1 MSRPTSRSRA
11 ATVWVGL
18 AAFSLGSALWLFP
31 ALPAVPAS
39 ASGAA
44 AVHYSWTAGLGLG
57 LTLLGVALLA
67 LARWL
72 PGGAGQ

>member
-1 MSRPTSRSRA
+1 MSRPAPSSRTA
-11 ATVWVGL
+11 AAWIGL

-31 ALPAVPAS
+31 ALPAVPAAVVVVRFSWS
-39 ASGAA
+39 AGF
-44 AVHYSWTAGLGLG
+44 GLG
-57 LTLLGVALLA
+57 LTLLGVAVLA